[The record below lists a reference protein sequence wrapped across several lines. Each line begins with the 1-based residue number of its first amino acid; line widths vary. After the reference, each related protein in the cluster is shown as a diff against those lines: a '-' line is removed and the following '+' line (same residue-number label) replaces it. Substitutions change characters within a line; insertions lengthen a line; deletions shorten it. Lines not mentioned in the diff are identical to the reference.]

1 MMWRFELGLTLLFL
15 QFFKQLLSFLFR
27 CRVSDFVQ
35 TGVQLQKLINSKF
48 NFFTESA
55 NVLPA
60 SQHGS
65 MFLIECN
72 MRTLLLTCETNSV
85 CISIPICESLRIR
98 SCNVIGLYIQH
109 RYEQGDDVHFVFQ
122 ICLLP
127 SRWQF
132 FMHIHRWHKSMIYYD
147 SDFLFIKIK
156 GLPAITTRC

>member
-1 MMWRFELGLTLLFL
+1 MTIFYYFICTLDVDDLSDYSLSLMMWRFELSLTLLFL
-15 QFFKQLLSFLFR
+15 QLFKQLLSFLFR
-27 CRVSDFVQ
+27 CRVPDFIQ
-35 TGVQLQKLINSKF
+35 TGVQLQKLINPKLQYFS
-48 NFFTESA
+48 ESA

-109 RYEQGDDVHFVFQ
+109 HYEQGDDIHFVFQ

-127 SRWQF
+127 SR
-132 FMHIHRWHKSMIYYD
+132 
-147 SDFLFIKIK
+147 
-156 GLPAITTRC
+156 